1 MQERTNW
8 NQCEIN
14 VFIIAIKHWRVKVC
28 TVTLCVLV
36 KITHLKETRLLSYLL
51 FILKEL
57 KCDAI
62 LTLLWRHAIVNCN
75 TLGCGRYRVI
85 IFSMVISVPKE
96 NASKTTNVGL
106 YVNLSI
112 VINSL
117 RWHHI
122 VCNMI
127 FINLFTKLMNDSEK
141 HDWMFWCD
149 VCKGT
154 CVCCIEMSFV
164 GYVCNVNCMCV
175 LL

>member
-1 MQERTNW
+1 MRNKCTCYCNRT
-8 NQCEIN
+8 
-14 VFIIAIKHWRVKVC
+14 
-28 TVTLCVLV
+28 
-36 KITHLKETRLLSYLL
+36 LKSKSLYCYAMRKSNKNLLEGDQVVELL
-51 FILKEL
+51 FVRIEL

-85 IFSMVISVPKE
+85 IFSMVIWMPKE

-122 VCNMI
+122 INNMI